1 MSLNDQTLFSR
12 LPDID
17 ISRSKF
23 HRNSDVKTTF
33 NFGDII
39 PFYIDEV
46 LPGDTHKI
54 QTSKVVRLQ
63 TPAAPIMDNLFL
75 DTYYFYCPSRLLW
88 DKWKE
93 FNGENNSSPW
103 AQNVEYHIPKM
114 NAPEGGW
121 QSGTV
126 ADYLGIPPGVEVS
139 VSALP
144 FRMYA
149 KVCDEWFRDEN
160 NSTPIQVT
168 TNSANMTGSNSDFTM
183 SDYPVNTEKG
193 AKPFKAS
200 KFHDYFTSCLPSPQ
214 KGDSVELVGGS
225 ALPVVGSGNPLNMY
239 ASSSVNHDVNVVAPG
254 VSANSVYS
262 LTFGSSPNPGTLR
275 FATRDELDPS
285 ISDVGLVAIS
295 GSGANLSVNSLRLA
309 FQTQKMLERDARGGT
324 RYTEMLYSHFGVTSP
339 DASLQRTEYLGG
351 NRIPIQINQMVQSSA
366 NGLGS
371 TGAYSLTTDT
381 DFSFE
386 KSFTEHGYIMGV
398 MVARYDHVYQQ
409 GIEKF
414 WMRDERTDFYL
425 PVFANIGEQPVYNY
439 QIYAD
444 GSSTD
449 NEVFGYQ
456 EAWADYRYKPS
467 RNSGEMRTNVSNGF
481 DSWTVADEYTSCP
494 VLSSEWIFEDKT
506 NIDRVLSVT
515 SSVSNQLFADVY
527 IQNECT
533 RPMPLHSIP
542 GGIDH
547 N

>member
-12 LPDID
+12 LPDIN

-63 TPAAPIMDNLFL
+63 TPLAPIMDNLFL

-93 FNGENNSSPW
+93 FNGENNTSPW
-103 AQNVEYHIPKM
+103 SQNVEYHIPKM
-114 NAPEGGW
+114 NSPEGGW
-121 QSGTV
+121 HSGTV
-126 ADYLGIPPGVEVS
+126 ADYLGIPPGVKCS

-149 KVCDEWFRDEN
+149 KICDEWFRDEN

-168 TNSANMTGSNSDFTM
+168 TSSANMDGSNADFSM

-193 AKPFKAS
+193 AKPFRAS

-214 KGDSVELVGGS
+214 KGDAVNLIEGNV
-225 ALPVVGSGNPLNMY
+225 LPVVGNDSVPFFMN
-239 ASSSVNHDVNVVAPG
+239 SVNSTLGTIGSRSGSGIFFSGTTGTGTQALKFPSVADLTSAG
-254 VSANSVYS
+254 QTVSDS
-262 LTFGSSPNPGTLR
+262 
-275 FATRDELDPS
+275 
-285 ISDVGLVAIS
+285 GLVAIS
-295 GSGANLSVNSLRLA
+295 ESGANLTVNSLRLA
-309 FQTQKMLERDARGGT
+309 FQTQKMLEKDARGGT

-351 NRIPIQINQMVQSSA
+351 NRIPIQINQMVQSSN

-386 KSFTEHGYIMGV
+386 KSFTEHGYIIGV

-444 GSSTD
+444 GSATD

-481 DSWTVADEYTSCP
+481 DSWTVADEYASCP

-506 NIDRVLSVT
+506 NIDRVIAVK